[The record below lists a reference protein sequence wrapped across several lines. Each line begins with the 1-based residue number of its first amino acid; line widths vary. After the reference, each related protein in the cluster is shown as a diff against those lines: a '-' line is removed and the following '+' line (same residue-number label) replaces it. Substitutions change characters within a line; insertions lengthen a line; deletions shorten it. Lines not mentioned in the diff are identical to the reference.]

1 MMVWVGIG
9 MFLGFGALAVKN
21 FINRSLFFGGVSA
34 IGSIL
39 GALSL
44 WVSLQTSANAMFST
58 YDASQAAQTKVTKP
72 AVDSADHPVIGDYD
86 PDA

>member
-9 MFLGFGALAVKN
+9 MFLGFGGLAVRN

-44 WVSLQTSANAMFST
+44 WVSLQTTANAMFS
-58 YDASQAAQTKVTKP
+58 DATATQAAQTSAPKP
-72 AVDSADHPVIGDYD
+72 AVDPSDQPVIGDYD